1 MFQKLRTRAAAK
13 ALGVSASYLNQLR
26 VRGGGPPYA
35 KIGKRIVLY
44 DEADLRE
51 WANAQL
57 RRSTSG
63 PDQVGGNS

>member
-1 MFQKLRTRAAAK
+1 MLQKLRPKAAAK
-13 ALGVSASYLNQLR
+13 SLGVSASYLNQLR
-26 VRGGGPPYA
+26 VKGGGPAYS

-51 WANAQL
+51 WADAQL

-63 PDQVGGNS
+63 PDQVGGTL

>member
-1 MFQKLRTRAAAK
+1 MIQKLRPKAAAK

-35 KIGKRIVLY
+35 KIGKRIVVY

-51 WANAQL
+51 WADARL
-57 RRSTSG
+57 RQCTLMTVVKGHR
-63 PDQVGGNS
+63 